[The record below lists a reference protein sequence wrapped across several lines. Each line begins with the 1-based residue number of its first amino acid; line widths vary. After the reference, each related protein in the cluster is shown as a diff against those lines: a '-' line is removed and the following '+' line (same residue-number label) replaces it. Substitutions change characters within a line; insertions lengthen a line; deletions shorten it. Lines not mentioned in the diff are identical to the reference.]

1 VIKWVGVL
9 GACVATAGLVHL
21 LRDRPVTDTDTGSPL
36 QVRKRA
42 MLQAAQNEP
51 GDAALELLSR
61 ELNVRHFA
69 GALPSVKVNWRS
81 DLDRLD
87 LGDYRL
93 IGMTDGKVI
102 LLDAALQN
110 DEANA
115 RRTLCHEMVHVKFM
129 AAGDR
134 SANHDVAFQ
143 SELRR
148 ISEDGCFEAIL
159 ATPEEMEALKAWVD
173 SERERLDAA
182 RLQVSARGDAVK
194 AAADASQRTF
204 ADLNERIRIAT
215 AAGSPAPSTDEIS
228 AAERRQADANQS
240 ILDYNAAL
248 AANQRDQA
256 QFNEA
261 VRRYNLMQA
270 YPDGLAEDRAKG
282 PVR

>member
-1 VIKWVGVL
+1 
-9 GACVATAGLVHL
+9 
-21 LRDRPVTDTDTGSPL
+21 
-36 QVRKRA
+36 

-51 GDAALELLSR
+51 GDSALELLSR

-129 AAGDR
+129 AAGAK

-148 ISEDGCFEAIL
+148 IFEDGCFEAIL
-159 ATPEEMEALKAWVD
+159 ATPEEMAALKAWVD

-204 ADLNERIRIAT
+204 TDLNERIRIAT
-215 AAGSPAPSTDEIS
+215 AAGSPAPSPDEIS